1 MTYCL
6 GILLKQGLVMAA
18 DSRTN
23 AGVDYISIFRKLTVF
38 EKPGDRVI
46 VMASAGNLGTSQAV
60 ISLVGERLGA
70 KRGEESLFSTKSM
83 FNAARIVG
91 KTLREVVKETG
102 EGVADSG
109 GDATASFILG
119 GQIKGRPPRL
129 FMVYAAGNFIEATRE
144 TPFLQIGENK
154 YGKPILDRTIDFDM
168 PMERAVTAAL
178 LSFDSTMRSNLSVGP
193 PIDLVTDVDGRQ
205 RVDRHAV
212 IEADDPYF
220 RKLRQRYGAG
230 IVTLFDR
237 MPDPDLSAWPQGA

>member
-23 AGVDYISIFRKLTVF
+23 AGVDYISTFRKLTVF

-70 KRGEESLFSTKSM
+70 KRGEDSLFRTKSM

-91 KTLREVVKETG
+91 RTLREVIKETG
-102 EGVADSG
+102 EGVADAG
-109 GDATASFILG
+109 GDASASFILG
-119 GQIKGRPPRL
+119 GQIKGRPARL

-193 PIDLVTDVDGRQ
+193 PIDLVTVLDGRQ
-205 RVDRHAV
+205 RVNLHAV
-212 IEADDPYF
+212 IAADDPYF
-220 RKLRQRYGAG
+220 QKLRKRYGDG

-237 MPDPDLSAWPQGA
+237 MPDPDLSAWKNGG